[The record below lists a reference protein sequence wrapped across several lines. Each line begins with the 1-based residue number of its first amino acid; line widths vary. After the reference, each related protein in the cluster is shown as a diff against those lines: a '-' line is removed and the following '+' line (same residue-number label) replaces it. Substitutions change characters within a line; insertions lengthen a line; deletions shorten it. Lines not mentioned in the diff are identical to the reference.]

1 MKRQLVAAS
10 FASAIGAMA
19 VGAVNYTFDA
29 FEVLET
35 LSGEIVR
42 VSFKPRDAAKA
53 HHPGPRQ
60 GEGSRSAL
68 SVEDVVVV
76 IHIHEHE
83 IPD

>member
-10 FASAIGAMA
+10 FATAFAAMA

-29 FEVLET
+29 VEVLET
-35 LSGEIVR
+35 LSGEIVK
-42 VSFKPRDAAKA
+42 VSFKPRDPANGR
-53 HHPGPRQ
+53 HPGPRQ